1 MDPSFLI
8 SKRMAQIELDN
19 LIRNRAVCDPSMRES
34 IDARIEELKKR
45 ISVDFVPNRV
55 KLRKIER
62 L

>member
-1 MDPSFLI
+1 MDPAFLI
-8 SKRMAQIELDN
+8 SKKMAQIELDN
-19 LIRNRAVCDPSMRES
+19 LIRNRAVCDPSMHES

-45 ISVDFVPNRV
+45 ISVDFIPKSV